1 MSERAELIQ
10 QVRLE
15 LRSLGAALGRLNDTV
30 GSAVE
35 LKGGDVELLDRIAR
49 FGPAS
54 PSDLAEAL
62 GIHPATMTG
71 ILDRLEAGG
80 WIIRE
85 RDRDDRRKVSLRVL
99 RTRAPELVRLYSP
112 MNNAIGDICE
122 QMTTDQLGAVHDFLI
137 AVGVAADTSA
147 ETVRGRDRDR

>member
-1 MSERAELIQ
+1 M
-10 QVRLE
+10 
-15 LRSLGAALGRLNDTV
+15 RSVGAALGRLNDSV

-71 ILDRLEAGG
+71 ILDRLETGG
-80 WIIRE
+80 WIVRE
-85 RDRDDRRKVSLRVL
+85 RDPDDRRKVSLRVL

-112 MNNAIGDICE
+112 MNSAIGAICE
-122 QMTTDQLGAVHDFLI
+122 GLTTDQLGAVHEFLMAI
-137 AVGVAADTSA
+137 GAAAHTSA
-147 ETVRGRDRDR
+147 ETVRNRDQG